1 MPLLWALA
9 CGGGGAE
16 PIAPSPPPPRGIPRV
31 ASTDGPPAEPA
42 AAEPAATPEPFRWLD
57 ETRAAK
63 LDKPA
68 DTASPDAG
76 KRDYDA
82 ELRAAVGDPSGC
94 LRARTGPDIPR
105 QISIEVEAHVM
116 AAGNI
121 SRSYVRSPQL
131 AAEELECIRK
141 RIEPLHLRPPI
152 DDAPRSVRATL
163 TLALETPAKTGT

>member
-16 PIAPSPPPPRGIPRV
+16 PIAPIPPPPRGIPRV
-31 ASTDGPPAEPA
+31 TSTDGPPAKPPA
-42 AAEPAATPEPFRWLD
+42 AKPTPEPFRWLE

-63 LDKPA
+63 LDTPSE
-68 DTASPDAG
+68 TTSPDAG

-82 ELRAAVGDPSGC
+82 ELRTAVGDPSGC
-94 LRARTGPDIPR
+94 LTARTGPDIPR
-105 QISIEVEAHVM
+105 QISIEVEAYVM

-131 AAEELECIRK
+131 AAEELECIRR
-141 RIEPLHLRPPI
+141 RIEPLRLRPPI
-152 DDAPRSVRATL
+152 DDAPRSLPPTL
-163 TLALETPAKTGT
+163 RLALESQAKTGT